1 MWINE
6 IICCQKHFLNVW
18 IPQTPPH
25 PSDFLL
31 FSSPLSTRFFIWPD
45 TCFTLQH
52 VNVKSTSLAS
62 VRTPTW
68 IIIWSDV
75 LDGAHVASD
84 NTLKYVLTLSAPS
97 KICDQR
103 QQEQEDGAEE
113 DKAAPHNSLNYTFD
127 KFFVKQTAQNWAVTW
142 LSIGHKPKKRP
153 PFFSLT
159 G

>member
-1 MWINE
+1 MSLR
-6 IICCQKHFLNVW
+6 QKKKTSANTKPLTGLYVNKLNNLLSKTFSQRVNS
-18 IPQTPPH
+18 PDTPTH

-127 KFFVKQTAQNWAVTW
+127 
-142 LSIGHKPKKRP
+142 
-153 PFFSLT
+153 
-159 G
+159 